1 MKILL
6 IGKESSI
13 SILLASRLKNE
24 GFEVLTTSRRKEQ
37 VDSIQLDLLDIDNF
51 FNNPPEVDIVIIL
64 AAISK
69 FKECRDNFFEA
80 NIVNKEAP
88 VKLASYYSQFGTK
101 IIFLSTS
108 AVFDG
113 SRPNI
118 YSHEPQNARSEY
130 GKMKA
135 LAEQELLRIN
145 GNISVLRFSKII
157 SEESNIFSTWKNQ
170 LLKGAT
176 ITCFKDQY
184 ISPIESKLACDILIQ
199 MIKNFKN
206 GIYQFS
212 ANSDMNYYEIAIEL
226 SKLLNVNKKN
236 IKPILA
242 IDNHIYQEEIFRYTT
257 LDSTRILNEFDIS
270 APSPIDFLDNLIK
283 IK

>member
-13 SILLASRLKNE
+13 SILLASRLKKE
-24 GFEVLTTSRRKEQ
+24 GFEVLTTSRRREQ
-37 VDSIQLDLLDIDNF
+37 VDSIKLDLLDIDSF
-51 FNNPPEVDIVIIL
+51 LNNPPEVDIVIIL

-69 FKECRDNFFEA
+69 FKECRDNFVEA
-80 NIVNKEAP
+80 NIINNEAP

-101 IIFLSTS
+101 IIFLSSS

-118 YSHEPQNARSEY
+118 YSLEPQNARSEY

-135 LAEQELLRIN
+135 FAEQDLLRIN
-145 GNISVLRFSKII
+145 GNISVLRFSKVIT
-157 SEESNIFSTWKNQ
+157 EERNIFSTWKDQ
-170 LLKGAT
+170 LLKGFA

-184 ISPIESKLACDILIQ
+184 ISPIDSKVACDILVLL
-199 MIKNFKN
+199 IKKSNN

-212 ANSDMNYYEIAIEL
+212 ANSDMSYYEIATEL
-226 SKLLNVNKKN
+226 SKLINVNKKN
-236 IKPILA
+236 IKPVLA
-242 IDNHIYQEEIFRYTT
+242 IDNQIYKEEIFRYTS
-257 LDSTRILNEFDIS
+257 LDTSRILNEFNIL
-270 APSPIDFLDNLIK
+270 APTPIDFLDNLKNI
-283 IK
+283 